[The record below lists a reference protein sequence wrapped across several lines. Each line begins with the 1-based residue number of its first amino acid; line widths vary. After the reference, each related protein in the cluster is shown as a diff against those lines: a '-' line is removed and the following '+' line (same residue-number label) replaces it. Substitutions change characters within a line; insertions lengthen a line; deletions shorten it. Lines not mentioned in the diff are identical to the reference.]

1 MEIKTTLI
9 NCSSLTYKDD
19 YETIFVVNMLSTFHS
34 RTMIVHADMSATGLD
49 VEEVSC
55 DSKTPKSPKSRTH
68 FCIYQNVA
76 VHICINIRLSSVE
89 KLKEGLL
96 TDPYKT
102 YQTLRR

>member
-1 MEIKTTLI
+1 
-9 NCSSLTYKDD
+9 
-19 YETIFVVNMLSTFHS
+19 MLSTFHS

-55 DSKTPKSPKSRTH
+55 ESKTPKSRTH
-68 FCIYQNVA
+68 FCICQTVA

-102 YQTLRR
+102 YQSL